1 MGILNKYLLFMILKK
16 TIFSLTA
23 LVLIF
28 SFFKFLDELNHINQ
42 TDYEMSDVI
51 AHTIFLIPTIS
62 NSLLTISFLLGT
74 TFALGTLNSNKEIQI
89 FLTGGISYTTLISK
103 AIKFNLLLVVIFQIF
118 LETFSPLSYQI
129 AQSIKNEKMGMS
141 SSTEAINF
149 WTKRDSQFIFFD
161 ILTNNKVS
169 LFEVDSNNLI
179 NITEGYNPIFKDKT
193 LTIKNLT
200 IKKINQD
207 KKFAII
213 NEIPSQNS
221 IEIPLSEND
230 LLILR
235 KDYQEMSVVELIKA
249 LAISLHNSIESK
261 NYFHELISRIIKPI
275 NLLGMILIA
284 IPFILKLDRTVS
296 IGRMLFVS
304 ISIGILSNL
313 ITKVLTMTSNYF
325 DNLSELL
332 VFVPSLMLILLGV
345 FLSRKNLS

>member
-1 MGILNKYLLFMILKK
+1 MRILNKYLLLMILKK
-16 TIFSLTA
+16 AIFSLTA

-42 TDYEMSDVI
+42 TNYDMNDVI
-51 AHTIFLIPTIS
+51 THTIFLIPSIS
-62 NSLLTISFLLGT
+62 NSLLTISFLMGT

-89 FLTGGISYTTLISK
+89 FLTGGISYKILISK

-129 AQSIKNEKMGMS
+129 AQSIKNDKMGMS
-141 SSTEAINF
+141 TSTEAINF

-161 ILTNNKVS
+161 ILTNNRVY
-169 LFEVDSNNLI
+169 LFEVDNNNLK
-179 NITEGYNPIFKDKT
+179 NITEGYNPTFKDKI
-193 LTIKNLT
+193 LTINNLT

-213 NEIPSQNS
+213 NEIPSKNS
-221 IEIPLSEND
+221 IEIPLSQND

-249 LAISLHNSIESK
+249 LAISIQNNVESK

-284 IPFILKLDRTVS
+284 IPFILKLDRNIS
-296 IGRMLFVS
+296 IGRMLFVA

-313 ITKVLTMTSNYF
+313 ITKVLTTTSNYF
-325 DNLSELL
+325 DNLSE
-332 VFVPSLMLILLGV
+332 VMIFIPSLILILLGV
-345 FLSRKNLS
+345 FLSRKI